1 MLADL
6 LYLIVPYQIFKS
18 VFFRGGMTFLTAYF
32 LISFVLPS
40 VIRVFRHKNITSD
53 FSKKT
58 TTTKGIYTGATPIM
72 GGVVIIP
79 TIMLST
85 VLWAWIN
92 QYTIALLI
100 IIASFASI
108 GAIDDLVKVFHK
120 RRVES
125 GVSKKKAYLDKADG
139 IRGDLRLI
147 LEFAIAFI
155 VVAIFY
161 LFFEGIDGHIH
172 VPLIPMK
179 TWFPELSL
187 YLFIPLVAMIIVG
200 GANAVNLTDGLDS
213 LATVPIITCAV
224 FVASAA
230 IIAGDPD
237 WSERLKLLYI
247 GEEIKEV
254 AVFATALIAACAA
267 FLKFNSPPAQIY
279 MGDVGSLGLGA
290 AVCSMFIFIKAELYL
305 PIVGGTF
312 VLAAISSMIQRLW
325 FQIELRRKGRE
336 WAEKYRFFYKAPY
349 HHHQQAMLKYREG
362 NMEIVSVWHEFLKK
376 LGFGN
381 IPDEDKYINQEHI
394 NNKVI
399 WKNHIRAIALLVI
412 SMMIYFKVR

>member
-6 LYLIVPYQIFKS
+6 LYLILPYQIFKS

-32 LISFVLPS
+32 LISFILPS
-40 VIRVFRHKNITSD
+40 VIRVFRHKKITSD
-53 FSKKT
+53 FTRKPET
-58 TTTKGIYTGATPIM
+58 TNGTYTGATPIM
-72 GGVVIIP
+72 GGVILIP
-79 TIMLST
+79 TIIFST
-85 VLWAWIN
+85 LLWAWIN

-100 IIASFASI
+100 IIASFAFI
-108 GAIDDLVKVFHK
+108 GALDDMVKVVHK
-120 RRVES
+120 RKVES
-125 GVSKKKAYLDKADG
+125 GAAKKSSYTDKADG
-139 IRGDLRLI
+139 IRGDLRLF

-155 VVAIFY
+155 VIGIFY

-172 VPLIPMK
+172 IPIIPMK
-179 TWFPELSL
+179 TWFPELQL
-187 YLFIPLVAMIIVG
+187 YLFIPLAALIIVG

-230 IIAGDPD
+230 IIAGDPE
-237 WSERLKLLYI
+237 WSERLRLLYI
-247 GEEIKEV
+247 SEEIKEV
-254 AVFATALIAACAA
+254 AVFAVALIAACAA

-312 VLAAISSMIQRLW
+312 VLAAVSSVIQRVW
-325 FQIELRRKGRE
+325 FKIELRRKGRE
-336 WAEKYRFFYKAPY
+336 WAEKNRFFYKAPY
-349 HHHQQAMLKYREG
+349 HHHQQAMLKYREEK
-362 NMEIVSVWHEFLKK
+362 MEIMSVWHEFLKK
-376 LGFGN
+376 FGFGH

-399 WKNHIRAIALLVI
+399 WKNHIRAVALLVI
-412 SMMIYFKVR
+412 TMMIYFKVR